1 MSSSN
6 RPCPQPFLGSAVAC
20 TSGVLG
26 LAVLLAVVPWPSHAE
41 NWPQWRGP
49 LLNGSTT
56 ETGLPSTWSKTEGVK
71 WVAPMPG
78 RSPSTP
84 VIWGDRV
91 FVTSVDR
98 SSNSLV
104 ALCLDSGSGAAAW
117 KQTAGENQRAKGNNT
132 MAAPSPVTDGQS
144 VAFLFG
150 TGVLLACD
158 FEGNL
163 LWRRD
168 LAADYGA
175 FVVKWGYSSS
185 PLLYDG
191 RLYVLL
197 MQNEKPDR
205 YGVSDRTGPLESFL
219 LAVDLKTGRDLWRH
233 VRETDATD
241 ESTES
246 YSTPVP
252 YEHAG
257 RKEIIVVGGEFVT
270 GHAAATGAET
280 WRWEFSPPDRQ
291 IWQRTV
297 ASPVVGGGL
306 VYAVRPKHRPMFALR
321 LGGRGRL
328 TDDCVAWKLTGFTP
342 DVCNPLL
349 YGGRLYALDGDQR
362 VMTCLDAKTGK
373 QVWQGHIGGRAVYRA
388 SPTGADGRIYCINEA
403 GGVIVVSAEDE
414 FRILSRIAMGE
425 QPCQST
431 IVASG
436 GRLYIRTAKNLYCVG
451 E

>member
-1 MSSSN
+1 MSSAIPPRLSV
-6 RPCPQPFLGSAVAC
+6 PGSPLVVTICLVLSLGP
-20 TSGVLG
+20 
-26 LAVLLAVVPWPSHAE
+26 LLAWLPHAAHAE

-49 LLNGSTT
+49 FHNGSTT

-71 WVAPMPG
+71 WATPMPG
-78 RSPSTP
+78 RAASTP
-84 VIWGDRV
+84 IVWDGKV
-91 FVTSVDR
+91 FLSSVET

-104 ALCLDSGSGAAAW
+104 ALCLDSGSGAVEW
-117 KQTAGENQRAKGNNT
+117 KQAAGENQRAKGNNN

-144 VAFLFG
+144 VVFLFG

-158 FEGNL
+158 LQGSV

-168 LAADYGA
+168 LVADYGA

-191 RLYVLL
+191 RVYVLL

-205 YGVSDRTGPLESFL
+205 YGASGRAGPLESFL
-219 LAVDLKTGRDLWRH
+219 LAIDLKTGKDLWRH

-246 YSTPVP
+246 YSTPIP
-252 YEHAG
+252 CEHAG
-257 RKEIIVVGGEFVT
+257 RKEVILVGGEYVT
-270 GHAAATGAET
+270 GHAAATGTET

-297 ASPVVGGGL
+297 ATAVVGEGL

-328 TDDCVAWKLTGFTP
+328 TDACVAWKLTGFTP

-349 YGGRLYALDGDQR
+349 YGGRLYTIDGDQR
-362 VMTCLDAKTGK
+362 VMTCLDAKSGT

-403 GGVIVVSAEDE
+403 GEVVVVSAGDE
-414 FRILSRIAMGE
+414 FQVLSRIAMGE

-436 GRLYIRTAKNLYCVG
+436 GRLYVRTAKNLYCVG
-451 E
+451 K